1 MARNEGLASLPPSL
15 PLAVQTLPCVAV
27 PDLGSRTFEPDK
39 PRCIPPSSPFS
50 LGTAPQ
56 AFNQRKQAFADV
68 CANSQEAQGSHAQFF
83 SELRRTFPEKH
94 IQKSQPASFGTCQT
108 HGKAMV
114 HSRLSG
120 ARVCSSTTEIP
131 VIVDE
136 KDSYWVVQKP
146 LRWPSQEGLKVGA
159 AGAAAEHSEMFS
171 SQSLAAFI
179 RDLRP
184 EEKFPVL
191 SSAQHNYG
199 VVLDLKEPW
208 SGFTVV
214 AKTEAAYVM
223 FEEIL
228 ELQLLDCYL
237 ECFVRG
243 PPLHTVNKLYG
254 RTAIG
259 RARLCAQVLQSTV
272 CRTGGGGATHTFQ
285 KTGSPPG
292 SAGDVVSHTK
302 FRISFPPVFLPDILW
317 CNGLTITGDPYIF
330 SGGEK
335 GNAEHNGLCCFAIS
349 IPSFAAKAGGP
360 QEGHCGVL
368 EESREERCKD
378 ARHLIEFP
386 LGPAF
391 PSQMAFSQF
400 LYGSVL
406 CAGLLAALP
415 IAWHQ
420 LAKIAKWVGNSEIHL
435 PFNSI
440 EPSAAA
446 LRNCIKRLCTVWGLL
461 VEGSAPLSMTGF
473 ANHEEPQAGPSNV
486 EVLFGQAEGAP
497 WLQLTH

>member
-1 MARNEGLASLPPSL
+1 MARNAGLASLPPSL

-27 PDLGSRTFEPDK
+27 PVLGSRTFAAEK
-39 PRCIPPSSPFS
+39 PRCIPLSFPFN
-50 LGTAPQ
+50 LDLAPQ
-56 AFNQRKQAFADV
+56 VFNQRKQAFAAV
-68 CANSQEAQGSHAQFF
+68 CANSQEAQRSHPQF
-83 SELRRTFPEKH
+83 SEESRRTFSEKH
-94 IQKSQPASFGTCQT
+94 IQKPQPASFGTCQT

-114 HSRLSG
+114 QFRMSG

-159 AGAAAEHSEMFS
+159 AAVAAEHSEVFS

-184 EEKFPVL
+184 EKKFPVL

-214 AKTEAAYVM
+214 AKSEAAHAM

-259 RARLCAQVLQSTV
+259 RARLCVQVLQSTV
-272 CRTGGGGATHTFQ
+272 CRTGGGGAPPSFQ
-285 KTGSPPG
+285 KTGSPPVIG
-292 SAGDVVSHTK
+292 STGDVVSHAK

-330 SGGEK
+330 SEGEK

-368 EESREERCKD
+368 EESIEERCKD

-391 PSQMAFSQF
+391 PSQVAFPQF
-400 LYGSVL
+400 FYG
-406 CAGLLAALP
+406 
-415 IAWHQ
+415 
-420 LAKIAKWVGNSEIHL
+420 
-435 PFNSI
+435 
-440 EPSAAA
+440 
-446 LRNCIKRLCTVWGLL
+446 
-461 VEGSAPLSMTGF
+461 
-473 ANHEEPQAGPSNV
+473 
-486 EVLFGQAEGAP
+486 
-497 WLQLTH
+497 